1 MLMVLLRFVLAVV
14 ALSVVATAQPRIS
27 YIVPDVGTTRF
38 ATLIEIIGPHDA
50 IGNFGVDGMYAN
62 NAGDLVRVVPERPA
76 DTAIV
81 RFGPCVVSWNGRMIS
96 TQAFVSPY
104 VQPNAHDYRLLDPAF
119 KIPVRVVVANVPSTT
134 VDTFYV
140 VKPWPIG
147 DVTASADR
155 VIGAG
160 SLGVRSPRGALLIDS
175 ALLGDTLPYTV
186 SLADCDPNRPG
197 NQGYLP
203 FTLLATGNIDAQAG
217 AMIRVDAS
225 GSDGGPGGGGGGG
238 GYANALQPGTGGA
251 QGSAGGNGF
260 TGGGPGGRN
269 NNSSETIWGP
279 SSKRR
284 AGDGSGQTYAT
295 ASNDIVTGGASMNG
309 VTGGESLLGLYEN
322 AGGGTGHPFGR
333 SGLACD
339 DFDGCSPRGQF
350 GGGSGHRDRRRGG
363 GGGFGEDGGA
373 DPGAPGSQGRAH
385 GNSMLVPLAGGSGGA
400 SGNPSVPGEESMAG
414 GGGGGAISI
423 HAQRLTSFTVYSNGA
438 AGARNAGI
446 GGGCG
451 SGGGIIMG
459 TRLDNAKAGF
469 VSAQASGGD
478 DGSIQSFGGY
488 GRTRY
493 DARTTVGS
501 SSYVGP
507 MTDTMTNAL
516 RKHLVTGSGNGQDEQ
531 IWIKPENGG
540 WIKGPIGTG
549 QPTWSALVDFIGN
562 DTLYY
567 VAVAQRVPSPATS
580 QHATDPQWVLSQSS
594 WNIVRIYRPPLI
606 ETAATLIMG
615 QYRCPNAVRRDTLW
629 VYNRGE
635 SPLAITAAQFTGAP
649 GFRMGIP
656 KVFPDTVAPFDSS
669 AYIVEFVPQAGQI
682 GQQAAVLTLQNNDPD
697 GGRAATRVN
706 VSIDAQR
713 IQLEATF
720 RGSVRDTVDLGTI
733 CAGTPITDVL
743 RLRNRG
749 TVGGI
754 VTNVR
759 TANPNVV
766 RAASPLPVLLNVDT
780 PIDIDIV
787 AQASVLGDTVMPLL
801 IELDGCDEP
810 DTLWLRYTGVM
821 SRMTA
826 IGSAQ
831 FGHIGVGSRA
841 RSTIFLRND
850 GSHPVTYT
858 SIPALAAPFNI
869 VQATPGLPAII
880 QPGSSFAL
888 TVEYVPTQTGEQAQT
903 VAIVSSTAPALCVDS
918 TSLVVS
924 GHGSATALQA
934 TPSALSFYQT
944 RRCGTGR
951 DSITVRNNGAGVVTI
966 KYPAFIN
973 GPDEQSFTLVREP
986 LDDLRLGPGDSFTYI
1001 LEHRTTGLPYGPRYA
1016 QLSIQ
1021 TDAADM
1027 PSLIVPLSV
1036 TSNETTVS
1044 GPFIVDL
1051 GNVAVGQTGTRTVT
1065 YGNAGSRPVS
1075 VSSVRSSDT
1084 AVRVTPLQAIIP
1096 VSGTVQIDVT
1106 KLVRTRGVVYD
1117 TLTFIYDTPCQDSF
1131 VVVVRSNGVLPAL
1144 VAPDIVRLRSAALC
1158 DVATDSITIVNKDTA
1173 SVTVADIVIIGHD
1186 AVAFTVPGIASFVG
1200 TTLQPR
1206 QTLTLPLTYDPRRL
1220 PDAYHDA
1227 SMRIVVVRRTDTVN
1241 IATSLLGRRRSSLPA
1256 GPEEVVFGATDLLTP
1271 SRQRVAFVNRS
1282 AQAVTLTSVGMR
1294 GTSQDFVLRDVPT
1307 LPLTIPAN
1315 GSMTCSVEF
1324 TSRAETS
1331 YRDSI
1336 VLRFGQPCDAERV
1349 VPVWGRGRLDA
1360 EVYLLLPRVTV
1371 DPAADGFQLQ
1381 LRGITARGASVVN
1394 GGRLRLTMR
1403 HRSSVFAVRSI
1414 TPGTIIRNEVV
1425 GGIAELEIDVPNVRV
1440 GSDTSLITTITGDAT
1455 LGIVDS
1461 SDVRAVDVRLEV
1473 ADTLVSLRTYDGF
1486 INLAICRE
1494 GGDRLLD
1501 RAGSL
1506 AIRATP
1512 NPATNDLQIIVDAF
1526 EPGQHVV
1533 NILDVAGSVVAT
1545 ASWQHARGDAPFVL
1559 PIDAADLASGAYH
1572 IVLITPTRQRVV
1584 PLHIIH

>member
-1 MLMVLLRFVLAVV
+1 MALLRFLV
-14 ALSVVATAQPRIS
+14 ALVSLSVAAMAQPRVS
-27 YIVPDVGTTRF
+27 YIIPDVGTTRF

-50 IGNFGVDGMYAN
+50 IGNFGVDGIYAN
-62 NAGDLVRVVPERPA
+62 NAGDLVRVVPERA
-76 DTAIV
+76 SDTAFV
-81 RFGPCVVSWNGRMIS
+81 RFGPCVVSWNGRLIS
-96 TQAFVSPY
+96 THAFVSPY
-104 VQPNAHDYRLLDPAF
+104 VQPNTHDYRLLDAAF
-119 KIPVRVVVANVPSTT
+119 KIPVRVIVANVPSTT
-134 VDTFYV
+134 VDTFYI

-155 VIGAG
+155 VFGSG
-160 SLGVRSPRGALLIDS
+160 SLGVRSPRGAMLIDS
-175 ALLGDTLPYTV
+175 AMLGDTLPYTA
-186 SLADCDPNRPG
+186 SMTDCDPNRAG
-197 NQGYLP
+197 NQAYLP

-217 AMIRVDAS
+217 AMIRVDAR
-225 GSDGGPGGGGGGG
+225 GSDAGPGGGGGGG
-238 GYANALQPGTGGA
+238 GYANALQPGTGGP

-269 NNSSETIWGP
+269 NNSSESIWGP

-309 VTGGESLLGLYEN
+309 VAGGESLQGIYEN
-322 AGGGTGHPFGR
+322 AGGGTGHPFGK
-333 SGLACD
+333 SGQACD

-350 GGGSGHRDRRRGG
+350 GGGSGQRDRRRGG

-373 DPGAPGSQGRAH
+373 DPSAPGTQGRAH

-438 AGARNAGI
+438 AGTRNAGI

-478 DGSIQSFGGY
+478 DGSIQSYGGY

-531 IWIKPENGG
+531 IWIKPERGG

-549 QPTWSALVDFIGN
+549 QPTWSALVDFIGT

-567 VAVAQRVPSPATS
+567 VAVVQRVPSPVTS
-580 QHATDPQWVLSQSS
+580 QHATDPQWVLSQSA

-606 ETAATLIMG
+606 QTASALVMG

-635 SPLAITAAQFTGAP
+635 SPLAVTDAQFTGAP
-649 GFRMGIP
+649 GFRMGVP
-656 KVFPDTVAPFDSS
+656 KVFPDTVPPFDSS
-669 AYIVEFVPQAGQI
+669 AYIVEFVPQPGQF
-682 GQQAAVLTLQNNDPD
+682 GAQASVLTLINNDPD
-697 GGRAATRVN
+697 GVRAATRVN
-706 VSIDAQR
+706 ISIDAQR
-713 IQLEATF
+713 IILEATF

-743 RLRNRG
+743 RLRNTG

-759 TANPNVV
+759 SANPNVLH
-766 RAASPLPVLLNVDT
+766 ATSPLPALLNINT
-780 PIDIDIV
+780 PTDITVV
-787 AQASVLGDTVMPLL
+787 ANACVIGDTVMPLL
-801 IELDGCDEP
+801 IDLDGCDEP
-810 DTLWLRYTGVM
+810 DTLWLRFTGVL

-826 IGSAQ
+826 VGSAQ
-831 FGHIGVGSRA
+831 FGHVSVGTRP
-841 RSTIFLRND
+841 RTTIFLRND
-850 GSHPVTYT
+850 GSHPVTYSSMPT
-858 SIPALAAPFNI
+858 LSAPFNI
-869 VQATPGLPAII
+869 VQATPGLPATI
-880 QPGSSFAL
+880 QPGSSFVI
-888 TVEYVPTQTGEQAQT
+888 TVEFAPTATGEQAQT
-903 VAIVSSTAPALCVDS
+903 VAIVSAAAPSLCVDS

-924 GHGSATALQA
+924 GFGSSTPLQA
-934 TPSALSFYQT
+934 TPTSLSFYQT

-951 DSITVRNNGAGVVTI
+951 DSVTVRNAGTAVVTI

-973 GPDEQSFTLVREP
+973 GPDEQAFTLVREP

-1001 LEHRTTGLPYGPRYA
+1001 LEHRSTGLPYGPRYA

-1027 PSLIVPLSV
+1027 PSLLVPISV

-1044 GPFIVDL
+1044 GPLSVDL
-1051 GNVAVGQTGTRTVT
+1051 GNISVGQQRTTTVT
-1065 YGNAGSRPVS
+1065 YGNASSRPVS
-1075 VSSVRSSDT
+1075 ISSVRSSDP
-1084 AVRVTPLQAIIP
+1084 ALRVTPLQAIIP
-1096 VSGTVQIDVT
+1096 VSGTVQIDVS
-1106 KLVRTRGVVYD
+1106 KVARRRGIVYD
-1117 TLTFIYDTPCQDSF
+1117 TLTFIYDTPCPDSF
-1131 VVVVRSNGVLPAL
+1131 IVVVRSNGVLPSL
-1144 VAPDIVRLRSAALC
+1144 VAPDVVRVRTTTSC
-1158 DVATDSITIVNKDTA
+1158 DIGTDSITIVNMDTA
-1173 SVTVADIVIIGHD
+1173 SATVADIGIVGRD
-1186 AVAFTVPGIASFVG
+1186 AAAFTIPGLASFVG

-1206 QTLTLPLTYDPRRL
+1206 QSLTLPLRYDPRRL
-1220 PDAYHDA
+1220 PDGYHDA
-1227 SMRIVVVRRTDTVN
+1227 TVGVDVVRQRDTVS
-1241 IATSLLGRRRSSLPA
+1241 ISTSLVGRRRTSLPA
-1256 GPEEVVFGATDLLTP
+1256 GPEEIAFGATDLLTP
-1271 SRQRVAFVNRS
+1271 SRQRLAFVNRTG
-1282 AQAVTLTSVGMR
+1282 QAVTLTSVGMR
-1294 GTSQDFVLRDVPT
+1294 GMAQDFVLRDVPT

-1324 TSRAETS
+1324 TARAETT
-1331 YRDSI
+1331 YRDSV
-1336 VLRFGQPCDAERV
+1336 VLTFAQPCDAERV
-1349 VPVWGRGRLDA
+1349 VPIWGRGRLDA

-1371 DPAADGFQLQ
+1371 DPAADGFQLR
-1381 LRGITARGASVVN
+1381 LRGITARGASPVN

-1403 HRSSVFAVRSI
+1403 HRSSVFAVRTI

-1455 LGIVDS
+1455 LGIIDS

-1486 INLAICRE
+1486 INLDICRE

-1512 NPATNDLQIIVDAF
+1512 NPATDDLQITVDVF
-1526 EPGQHVV
+1526 ESGHHTV
-1533 NILDVAGSVVAT
+1533 NIVDVAGSVVAT

-1559 PIDAADLASGAYH
+1559 PIAAADLASGVYH
-1572 IVLITPTRQRVV
+1572 IVLITPTRQRVA